1 MGKIAKVSHFST
13 AKILLFF
20 VLCKL
25 FEKKMKIKCVF
36 TAHLRKISGIF
47 AKIRMFFED
56 LVMKRAACAAL
67 ALVPEDVPIDL
78 GIIATSRSGRTNVT
92 EIGRP

>member
-1 MGKIAKVSHFST
+1 
-13 AKILLFF
+13 
-20 VLCKL
+20 
-25 FEKKMKIKCVF
+25 MKIKCVF

-78 GIIATSRSGRTNVT
+78 GVIMAYKRDRKIGVIPRAHYRRAIRGTSSHPHRKS
-92 EIGRP
+92 E